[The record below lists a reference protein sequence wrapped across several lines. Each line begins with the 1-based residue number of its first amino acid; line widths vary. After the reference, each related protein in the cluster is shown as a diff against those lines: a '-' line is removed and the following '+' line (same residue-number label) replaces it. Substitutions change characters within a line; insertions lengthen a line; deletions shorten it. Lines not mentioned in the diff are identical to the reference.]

1 MKYISL
7 LILIIF
13 LFLITISANAFWK
26 DSSST
31 EIKTVDSI
39 YSINVVHQDCICT
52 QSAETYILTNQ
63 RNDGIFVNGRK
74 TDTSFDNSTNGIFS
88 ENTEQFENLLSY
100 LYNQSFLHNK
110 SKVHFSVSLSE
121 IQPNAP

>member
-1 MKYISL
+1 MKYISR

-26 DSSST
+26 DSSSL

-39 YSINVVHQDCICT
+39 SSINVLHQDYICAKNGE
-52 QSAETYILTNQ
+52 SYILSDQ
-63 RNDGIFVNGRK
+63 RNDGLFVTGRK
-74 TDTSFDNSTNGIFS
+74 TDNSFDNSINSFLFG
-88 ENTEQFENLLSY
+88 NTEQFENLLSY

>member
-1 MKYISL
+1 MKYISR

-13 LFLITISANAFWK
+13 LFLITISANAFLS
-26 DSSST
+26 DFSSL
-31 EIKTVDSI
+31 EIKTVDTISSI
-39 YSINVVHQDCICT
+39 SVLHQDYIGVKIGESYSLTT
-52 QSAETYILTNQ
+52 QK
-63 RNDGIFVNGRK
+63 NDGLFVNGRK
-74 TDTSFDNSTNGIFS
+74 SDCSFDNSFS
-88 ENTEQFENLLSY
+88 NCLLGNTEQYRSLLSY